1 MNSGMNGE
9 NDTNHKLQSL
19 GKSVSCDNLKANSCI
34 ELADIRKLDS
44 LLNQCESISCDNLLL
59 YDDIYNYDLCQT
71 NRRKYAST
79 SAINKILPKNSIR
92 RRAHKKVLGIR
103 ESDTKIIKFLDEKR
117 GNNHDDSV
125 AYGELINCCDSTVDI
140 HDDTIDKDND
150 VNDVNIQTSSPNGVI
165 DDSVGCN
172 DNDEDTENHHHHHL
186 SSSTPTPPQLIAC
199 YDPNLLMHRSPIN
212 CCDKTIQTSYIDL
225 NNPQDDDYV
234 KCVCSSNNETSI
246 SSSRCTPNHSPHIKH
261 VQNSNNNISS
271 ERKYRKGAKERRK
284 QCSCRD
290 YKSVNSATICET
302 SLSTIPSHNNNK
314 SVSNVKLLT
323 PKQRPSTK
331 STLAAASALLQS
343 SPAIKLPK
351 KSLLSK
357 SKEKSDDKSS
367 SFNNNNKY
375 NRLMKQKNTIIDDD
389 ECYSNGN
396 NENRV
401 ININKSVEII
411 PISTMNSS
419 TYSQPATPRL
429 GTSTSLHHD
438 ADKSETQSQKSKRSK
453 FSPSFLSRKLT
464 SRLNSSELE
473 DGAGGAKESLL
484 GGSRGKS
491 AEKKLP
497 EPVETV
503 CITCC
508 CFFQEKF
515 ILFLFRLFFVLN
527 FLLILL
533 SFTSFLLCVP
543 FYQIYNVF
551 FCVCLDIY
559 LCLWI

>member
-59 YDDIYNYDLCQT
+59 YDELYNYDLCQT

-92 RRAHKKVLGIR
+92 RRAHKKVLNIR

-125 AYGELINCCDSTVDI
+125 AYGELINCCDSNVSIHGDVDI
-140 HDDTIDKDND
+140 IDKDND
-150 VNDVNIQTSSPNGVI
+150 TNDVNILTSSTNGVI
-165 DDSVGCN
+165 G
-172 DNDEDTENHHHHHL
+172 DEGTENHQHL
-186 SSSTPTPPQLIAC
+186 SSSTPTPPQLLAC

-234 KCVCSSNNETSI
+234 KCVCSNNETSI

-302 SLSTIPSHNNNK
+302 SLSTIPSHSNNNA
-314 SVSNVKLLT
+314 SNVKLT

-357 SKEKSDDKSS
+357 KEKSDDKSS
-367 SFNNNNKY
+367 LFNNNNKF

-389 ECYSNGN
+389 ECCGGNGTNN

-401 ININKSVEII
+401 ININQSVEII

-438 ADKSETQSQKSKRSK
+438 AEKSETQSQKSKRSK
-453 FSPSFLSRKLT
+453 FSPSFITRKLT

-491 AEKKLP
+491 VEKKLP

-508 CFFQEKF
+508 CF
-515 ILFLFRLFFVLN
+515 
-527 FLLILL
+527 
-533 SFTSFLLCVP
+533 
-543 FYQIYNVF
+543 
-551 FCVCLDIY
+551 
-559 LCLWI
+559 